1 MADDQFFE
9 RALGRITKVT
19 LALAA
24 GGLIAALAW
33 GGWAWAS
40 GFALGAAVSWLNF
53 RWLKQVVDALGQS
66 RPTRKRVAILA
77 GLRYALLG
85 GGAYAILRFSSVS
98 MTAALLGLFVSVAA
112 VVVEI
117 CFELVYAR

>member
-9 RALGRITKVT
+9 RALGRIAKVT

-24 GGLIAALAW
+24 GGLIAAAGW
-33 GGWAWAS
+33 GGWSWAA

-85 GGAYAILRFSSVS
+85 GGAYVILRFSSVS
-98 MTAALLGLFVSVAA
+98 MTAALVGLFVSVAA
-112 VVVEI
+112 VVIEI

>member
-33 GGWAWAS
+33 GGWSWAA